1 MIVRAEHAQIRDYQ
15 TMINTVI
22 NMLSLHSNQW
32 YKSLLSS
39 ENIHLQIYQI
49 VTLNKIICFSF
60 RFWRWIISRIQ
71 SIFKKKRCCSTCFIE
86 WETLLTL
93 TSSFLQGGALGVL
106 SHLGL
111 SVFGQLSQR
120 VRLGLL
126 VLFALT
132 AVMAALRFPLPPL
145 LLLPAW
151 GRRLLSVVV
160 EDILLLLEDGKEQ
173 LLMMNPRVTF
183 VAL

>member
-39 ENIHLQIYQI
+39 ENIHLQICQI

-71 SIFKKKRCCSTCFIE
+71 SILKKDAVQHASSSEKR
-86 WETLLTL
+86 
-93 TSSFLQGGALGVL
+93 SSPSPPRF
-106 SHLGL
+106 
-111 SVFGQLSQR
+111 FR
-120 VRLGLL
+120 
-126 VLFALT
+126 
-132 AVMAALRFPLPPL
+132 AALLASCPTLDSPSLGSSPSGSGWASWFSLLSPPSWLLSDFLSLLFSFSLREEGGFFPL
-145 LLLPAW
+145 LL
-151 GRRLLSVVV
+151 R
-160 EDILLLLEDGKEQ
+160 
-173 LLMMNPRVTF
+173 TF
-183 VAL
+183 CCCWKTEKNNF